1 MLKYKCLVLDHDDTV
16 VQSEATINYPF
27 FCQVLDRFRPGA
39 TITAREYTEGC
50 YHLGFVNMCRQYY
63 SFTDEELD
71 TEYREWVAYVK
82 EHIPAIYPGI
92 EKIIR
97 RQRQE
102 GGLICV
108 VSQSGSEIIARD
120 YEAHFGLQP
129 DAIYSWDLPKEHRKP
144 SPYALL
150 DIMER
155 YQLTPADLL
164 VVDDMKPA
172 CEMAQKAH
180 VKIAFSA
187 WGKLDFPEVSREMK
201 ELCDYSFD
209 STEHLEKFLFE

>member
-1 MLKYKCLVLDHDDTV
+1 
-16 VQSEATINYPF
+16 
-27 FCQVLDRFRPGA
+27 
-39 TITAREYTEGC
+39 
-50 YHLGFVNMCRQYY
+50 MCRQYY

-97 RQRQE
+97 RQKQE

-120 YEAHFGLQP
+120 YEAHFGFQP

-201 ELCDYSFD
+201 ELCDYTFN

>member
-1 MLKYKCLVLDHDDTV
+1 M
-16 VQSEATINYPF
+16 
-27 FCQVLDRFRPGA
+27 DRFRPGA

-97 RQRQE
+97 RQKQE

-120 YEAHFGLQP
+120 YEAHFGFQP

-201 ELCDYSFD
+201 ALCDYTFD